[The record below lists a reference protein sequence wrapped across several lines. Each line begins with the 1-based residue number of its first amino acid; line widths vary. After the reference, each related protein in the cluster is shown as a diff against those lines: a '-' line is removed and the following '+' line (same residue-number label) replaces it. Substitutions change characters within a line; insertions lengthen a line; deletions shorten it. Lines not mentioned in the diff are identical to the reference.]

1 MDYMLKKNYP
11 LKFNN
16 QRSNKSHSNKHSNIP
31 KSKNRFVPSMI
42 NLGGENTIPHSGGD
56 LKKYKSTNKT
66 ISVNSLPKIDSYLIS
81 NTLVPPTTNKN
92 KGQFELF
99 VRNKTSYF
107 KNSDLQEENEI
118 FSEIELLWDEL
129 GITDE
134 YQDQFELYIGTI
146 VNPDTKNRFLSIEK
160 SNLNKA
166 KEILIKFSK
175 EKKNRLKNIELL
187 KQLNNTI
194 KLNNNNGELKVG
206 KEIIKSVVD
215 CIKAIRI
222 NSINVINNII
232 KIRESLTCYSIEDK
246 IDFDVLFKN
255 FGFDNNYLLKMNS
268 ELSFLKYSEI
278 NKIFEKNET
287 DENLDTFIAIY
298 NNVISN
304 GENEKIP
311 TSISKEMYNAI
322 DKCRYYIAQDGF
334 LNNIKVRKKLKS
346 NKVNGRKINNKF
358 KGNQMAL
365 SNCFRDNNYN
375 SNCNTN
381 YMDAKLHKLKS
392 EMGKDYN
399 NIFMSSKQ
407 NSNINIPNNNNR
419 RFKVQSKRGANS
431 NVIIYRDTETDNSP
445 YRINTNIDFNLDLA
459 SIKKERQEENYDHKY
474 DDFHEEK
481 LEDILKMDED
491 NGNNELFKKYNIN
504 LKDNENSDIRK
515 EEINGGNQKE
525 KEKNKEKEI
534 KVEKEN
540 NNENNDT
547 KEEKEKKEKEKK
559 NVDDDDDIIDMNY
572 LDDIKE

>member
-31 KSKNRFVPSMI
+31 KSKNRFAASI
-42 NLGGENTIPHSGGD
+42 ASTGGDAANSHYGGD

-81 NTLVPPTTNKN
+81 NTLVSNKTNKN

-134 YQDQFELYIGTI
+134 YQDQFELYVGTI
-146 VNPDTKNRFLSIEK
+146 MNPNTKNKFLSIEK
-160 SNLNKA
+160 NNLNKT

-206 KEIIKSVVD
+206 KDIIKSVVD

-246 IDFDVLFKN
+246 VDFDVLFKN
-255 FGFDNNYLLKMNS
+255 FAYDNNYLLKMNS

-278 NKIFEKNET
+278 NNIFEKNEN

-298 NNVISN
+298 NNVISK
-304 GENEKIP
+304 GENEKI
-311 TSISKEMYNAI
+311 SISISNEMNNAI

-334 LNNIKVRKKLKS
+334 FNNTKV
-346 NKVNGRKINNKF
+346 
-358 KGNQMAL
+358 
-365 SNCFRDNNYN
+365 
-375 SNCNTN
+375 
-381 YMDAKLHKLKS
+381 
-392 EMGKDYN
+392 
-399 NIFMSSKQ
+399 SK
-407 NSNINIPNNNNR
+407 
-419 RFKVQSKRGANS
+419 
-431 NVIIYRDTETDNSP
+431 
-445 YRINTNIDFNLDLA
+445 
-459 SIKKERQEENYDHKY
+459 
-474 DDFHEEK
+474 
-481 LEDILKMDED
+481 
-491 NGNNELFKKYNIN
+491 
-504 LKDNENSDIRK
+504 
-515 EEINGGNQKE
+515 
-525 KEKNKEKEI
+525 
-534 KVEKEN
+534 
-540 NNENNDT
+540 
-547 KEEKEKKEKEKK
+547 
-559 NVDDDDDIIDMNY
+559 
-572 LDDIKE
+572 

>member
-1 MDYMLKKNYP
+1 MLKKNYP

-16 QRSNKSHSNKHSNIP
+16 QRSNKSHSNKHCNIP
-31 KSKNRFVPSMI
+31 KGKNRFVSSI
-42 NLGGENTIPHSGGD
+42 AITGGDAATSQYGGD

-66 ISVNSLPKIDSYLIS
+66 ISVNSLPKIDSNLIS
-81 NTLVPPTTNKN
+81 NTLVPNKTTKS

-134 YQDQFELYIGTI
+134 YQDQFELYTGTI
-146 VNPDTKNRFLSIEK
+146 VNPNTKNRFLSIEK
-160 SNLNKA
+160 NNLDKT

-206 KEIIKSVVD
+206 KDIIKSVVD

-232 KIRESLTCYSIEDK
+232 KIRENLTCYSIEDK
-246 IDFDVLFKN
+246 VDFDVLFKN

-278 NKIFEKNET
+278 NNIFEKNET

-298 NNVISN
+298 NNVVN
-304 GENEKIP
+304 KGENDKISI
-311 TSISKEMYNAI
+311 SISKEMYNAI
-322 DKCRYYIAQDGF
+322 DKCRYYTAQDGF

-346 NKVNGRKINNKF
+346 NKANGRLINNKL
-358 KGNQMAL
+358 KGNQKAL
-365 SNCFRDNNYN
+365 SNCFRDNNNFN
-375 SNCNTN
+375 SNYNPN
-381 YMDAKLHKLKS
+381 YMDVKLHKLKS
-392 EMGKDYN
+392 ELGKDYN

-407 NSNINIPNNNNR
+407 NSNISIPNNNNR
-419 RFKVQSKRGANS
+419 RFKMQSKRGANS
-431 NVIIYRDTETDNSP
+431 NFIVYRETEIDNSP
-445 YRINTNIDFNLDLA
+445 YRINKNIDFNLDLG
-459 SIKKERQEENYDHKY
+459 SIKKVKQEENYEHKY

-481 LEDILKMDED
+481 LEEILKMDED
-491 NGNNELFKKYNIN
+491 NGSNELFKKYNIN
-504 LKDNENSDIRK
+504 LKENENSDERK
-515 EEINGGNQKE
+515 EEINGGYQKE
-525 KEKNKEKEI
+525 KVKEKEI
-534 KVEKEN
+534 KEEKEK
-540 NNENNDT
+540 NNEDNDI
-547 KEEKEKKEKEKK
+547 KEEKEKKEKDKK
-559 NVDDDDDIIDMNY
+559 NVDEDDDDKLVDID
-572 LDDIKE
+572 LDDK

>member
-1 MDYMLKKNYP
+1 MLKKNYP

-16 QRSNKSHSNKHSNIP
+16 QRSNKSHSNKHCNIP
-31 KSKNRFVPSMI
+31 KGKNRFVSSI
-42 NLGGENTIPHSGGD
+42 AITGGDAATSQYGGD

-66 ISVNSLPKIDSYLIS
+66 ISVNSLPKIDSNLIS
-81 NTLVPPTTNKN
+81 NTLVPNKTTKS

-134 YQDQFELYIGTI
+134 YQDQFELYTGTI
-146 VNPDTKNRFLSIEK
+146 VNPNTKNRFLSIEK
-160 SNLNKA
+160 NNLDKT

-206 KEIIKSVVD
+206 KDIIKSVVD

-232 KIRESLTCYSIEDK
+232 KIRENLTCYSIEDK
-246 IDFDVLFKN
+246 VDFDVLFKN

-278 NKIFEKNET
+278 NNIFEKNET

-298 NNVISN
+298 NNVVN
-304 GENEKIP
+304 KGENDKISI
-311 TSISKEMYNAI
+311 SISKEMYSAI

-346 NKVNGRKINNKF
+346 NKANGRLINNKL
-358 KGNQMAL
+358 KGNQKAL
-365 SNCFRDNNYN
+365 SNCFRDNNNFN
-375 SNCNTN
+375 SNYNPN
-381 YMDAKLHKLKS
+381 YMDVKLHKLKS
-392 EMGKDYN
+392 ELGKDYN

-407 NSNINIPNNNNR
+407 NSNISIPNNNNR
-419 RFKVQSKRGANS
+419 RFKMQSKRGANS
-431 NVIIYRDTETDNSP
+431 NVIVYRETEIDNSP
-445 YRINTNIDFNLDLA
+445 YRINKNIDFNLDLG
-459 SIKKERQEENYDHKY
+459 SIKKVKQEENYEHKY

-481 LEDILKMDED
+481 LEEILKMDED
-491 NGNNELFKKYNIN
+491 NGSNELFKKYNIN
-504 LKDNENSDIRK
+504 LKENENSDERK
-515 EEINGGNQKE
+515 EEINGGYQKE
-525 KEKNKEKEI
+525 KVKEKEI
-534 KVEKEN
+534 KEEKEK
-540 NNENNDT
+540 NNEDNDI
-547 KEEKEKKEKEKK
+547 KEEKEKKEKDKK
-559 NVDDDDDIIDMNY
+559 NVDEDDDDKLVDID
-572 LDDIKE
+572 LDDK

>member
-1 MDYMLKKNYP
+1 MLKKNYP

-31 KSKNRFVPSMI
+31 KSKNRFAASI
-42 NLGGENTIPHSGGD
+42 ASTGGDAANSHYGGD

-81 NTLVPPTTNKN
+81 NTLVSNKTNKN

-134 YQDQFELYIGTI
+134 YQDQFELYAGTI
-146 VNPDTKNRFLSIEK
+146 MNPDTKNKFLSIEK
-160 SNLNKA
+160 NNLNKT

-206 KEIIKSVVD
+206 KDIIKSVVD

-246 IDFDVLFKN
+246 VDFDVLFKN
-255 FGFDNNYLLKMNS
+255 FGYDNNYLLKMNS

-278 NKIFEKNET
+278 NNIFEKNEN

-298 NNVISN
+298 NNVISK
-304 GENEKIP
+304 GENEKISI
-311 TSISKEMYNAI
+311 SISKEMNNAI

-346 NKVNGRKINNKF
+346 NKANGRLINNKL
-358 KGNQMAL
+358 KGNQKAL
-365 SNCFRDNNYN
+365 SNCFRDNNNYN
-375 SNCNTN
+375 SNCITN
-381 YMDAKLHKLKS
+381 YMDVKLHKLKS
-392 EMGKDYN
+392 ELGKDYN

-407 NSNINIPNNNNR
+407 NSNISIPNNNNR
-419 RFKVQSKRGANS
+419 RFKVQLKRGANS
-431 NVIIYRDTETDNSP
+431 NVIVYRETEIDNSP
-445 YRINTNIDFNLDLA
+445 YRVNNNIDFNLDLG
-459 SIKKERQEENYDHKY
+459 SIKKVKQEGNYDHKN

-481 LEDILKMDED
+481 LEEIYKMGED
-491 NGNNELFKKYNIN
+491 NGSNELFKKYNIN
-504 LKDNENSDIRK
+504 LNENENSDEKK
-515 EEINGGNQKE
+515 EEINGYQKE
-525 KEKNKEKEI
+525 KEKVKEKEI
-534 KVEKEN
+534 KEEKEK
-540 NNENNDT
+540 NNENNDI
-547 KEEKEKKEKEKK
+547 KEEKEKKEKEKN
-559 NVDDDDDIIDMNY
+559 NVDEDDMLIDMD
-572 LDDIKE
+572 LDDAKE

>member
-1 MDYMLKKNYP
+1 MLKKNYP

-31 KSKNRFVPSMI
+31 KGKNRFVSSI
-42 NLGGENTIPHSGGD
+42 AITGGDATTSQYGGD

-66 ISVNSLPKIDSYLIS
+66 ISVNSLPKIDSNLIS
-81 NTLVPPTTNKN
+81 NTLVPNKTTKS

-134 YQDQFELYIGTI
+134 YQDQLELYAGTI

-160 SNLNKA
+160 NNLNKT

-187 KQLNNTI
+187 KQLSNTI
-194 KLNNNNGELKVG
+194 KLNNNNGELKVS
-206 KEIIKSVVD
+206 KDIIKSVVD

-246 IDFDVLFKN
+246 VDFDVLFKN

-298 NNVISN
+298 NNVISK
-304 GENEKIP
+304 GENDKISI
-311 TSISKEMYNAI
+311 SISKEMYNAI

-346 NKVNGRKINNKF
+346 NKVNGRLINNKL
-358 KGNQMAL
+358 KGNQKAL
-365 SNCFRDNNYN
+365 SNCFRDNNNFN

-381 YMDAKLHKLKS
+381 YMDVKLHKLKS
-392 EMGKDYN
+392 ELGKDYN

-407 NSNINIPNNNNR
+407 NSNISIPNNNNR
-419 RFKVQSKRGANS
+419 RFKMQSKRGANS
-431 NVIIYRDTETDNSP
+431 NVIVYRETEIDNSP
-445 YRINTNIDFNLDLA
+445 YRINKNIDFNLDLG
-459 SIKKERQEENYDHKY
+459 SIKKVKQEENYEHKY

-481 LEDILKMDED
+481 LEEILKMDED
-491 NGNNELFKKYNIN
+491 NGSNELFKKYNIN
-504 LKDNENSDIRK
+504 LKENENSDERK
-515 EEINGGNQKE
+515 EEINGGYQKE
-525 KEKNKEKEI
+525 KVKEKEI
-534 KVEKEN
+534 KEEKEK
-540 NNENNDT
+540 NNEDNDI
-547 KEEKEKKEKEKK
+547 KEEKEKKEKDKK
-559 NVDDDDDIIDMNY
+559 NVDEDDDDKLVDID
-572 LDDIKE
+572 LDDK

>member
-1 MDYMLKKNYP
+1 MLKKNYP

-16 QRSNKSHSNKHSNIP
+16 QRSNKSHSNKHNNIP
-31 KSKNRFVPSMI
+31 KGKNRFVSSI
-42 NLGGENTIPHSGGD
+42 AITGGD
-56 LKKYKSTNKT
+56 ATTSQYGGDPKKYKSTNKT
-66 ISVNSLPKIDSYLIS
+66 ISVNSLPKIDSNLIS
-81 NTLVPPTTNKN
+81 NTLVPNKTTKS

-134 YQDQFELYIGTI
+134 YQDQFELYTGTI
-146 VNPDTKNRFLSIEK
+146 VNPNTKNRFLSIEQN
-160 SNLNKA
+160 NLNKT

-187 KQLNNTI
+187 KQLSNTI

-206 KEIIKSVVD
+206 KDIIKSVVD

-246 IDFDVLFKN
+246 VDFDVLFKN

-278 NKIFEKNET
+278 NNIFEKNDI

-298 NNVISN
+298 SN
-304 GENEKIP
+304 LINKGENDKISI
-311 TSISKEMYNAI
+311 SISKEMYNAI

-346 NKVNGRKINNKF
+346 NKANGRLINNKL
-358 KGNQMAL
+358 KGNQKAL
-365 SNCFRDNNYN
+365 SNCFRDNNNFN
-375 SNCNTN
+375 SNCNPN
-381 YMDAKLHKLKS
+381 YMDVKLHKLKS
-392 EMGKDYN
+392 ELGKDYN

-407 NSNINIPNNNNR
+407 NSNISIPNNNNR
-419 RFKVQSKRGANS
+419 RFKMQSKRGANS
-431 NVIIYRDTETDNSP
+431 NVIVYRETEIDNSP
-445 YRINTNIDFNLDLA
+445 YRINKNIDFNLDLG
-459 SIKKERQEENYDHKY
+459 SIKKVKQEENYEHKY

-481 LEDILKMDED
+481 LEEILKMDED
-491 NGNNELFKKYNIN
+491 NGSNELFKKYNIN
-504 LKDNENSDIRK
+504 LKENENSDERK
-515 EEINGGNQKE
+515 EEINGGYQKE
-525 KEKNKEKEI
+525 KVKEKEI
-534 KVEKEN
+534 KEKKEK
-540 NNENNDT
+540 NNEDNDI
-547 KEEKEKKEKEKK
+547 KEEKEKNEKDKK
-559 NVDDDDDIIDMNY
+559 NVVEDDDDKIIDID
-572 LDDIKE
+572 LDDK